1 MKCFVVIFDG
11 EGFEP
16 VNKKVFLNYEDAK
29 VCLDE
34 VVDEHE
40 MLCAEGKWT
49 SYAHRF
55 EVVEFELVGEPKWKM
70 MEEIPQDENTE
81 EEMNNKVFK

>member
-1 MKCFVVIFDG
+1 MGERRGANMKCFVVIFDG

-29 VCLDE
+29 ACLDE
-34 VVDEHE
+34 VIDEHE
-40 MLCAEGKWT
+40 MLCAKGKWT

-55 EVVEFELVGEPKWKM
+55 EVVEFELVGEP
-70 MEEIPQDENTE
+70 Q
-81 EEMNNKVFK
+81 

>member
-1 MKCFVVIFDG
+1 MKCYVVIFDG

-29 VCLDE
+29 ACLDE

-40 MLCAEGKWT
+40 MLCAEDKWT

-55 EVVEFELVGEPKWKM
+55 EVVEFELVGEL
-70 MEEIPQDENTE
+70 Q
-81 EEMNNKVFK
+81 